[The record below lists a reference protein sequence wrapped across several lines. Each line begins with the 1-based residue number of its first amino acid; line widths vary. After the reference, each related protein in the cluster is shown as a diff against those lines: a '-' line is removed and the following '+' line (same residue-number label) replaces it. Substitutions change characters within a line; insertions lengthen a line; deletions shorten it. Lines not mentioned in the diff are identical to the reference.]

1 MSTLHSAAPRCSAVQ
16 VLPKRASLDGW
27 LNGWLRAA
35 LALALTACGGGGA
48 VSGSGSTSSG
58 GTATEG
64 GRAIKTADGKAL
76 NVRAHSQWAEG
87 LKLFKAYE
95 PKSWNDAHCDE
106 AAAKFEAAAS
116 TQPKFAEALYMEGL
130 SHDRCGRRDKAQSFY
145 DQALRANSKFCKARV
160 VVALGH
166 LSGGQASQAER
177 EFAQSVQDDP
187 QCTEG
192 YVNLAIL
199 QRKRGIEGNKE
210 ALSNL
215 RRALAIDAQ
224 YLPAFNEMALL
235 YLSEAA
241 DNEKK
246 LDLAEVVCSQAQK
259 INANYAPIY
268 NTWGLVD
275 LRRHK
280 IIDASAKFQKASEL
294 DDKIFEA
301 HMNFARIT
309 IGFRGYQD
317 AKAAYEHA
325 LSLQPNNFEAQL
337 GLGVALRGLQEN
349 AKAQEAYEKASKLQ
363 PTRPEPYYNLGVLYQ
378 DFMNGTADEMK
389 KARSY
394 YEQFLSRTSGD
405 KRFAST
411 VEEIQRKCKIEG
423 KRKQGKN
430 ACVAGRLQNIQIYID
445 TMKQMG
451 EMEKMQKEQEKQAA
465 ELEAQEKAQQQK
477 AAPAAAPAPAPAAP
491 AAPAK
496 PDAAGA
502 PAK

>member
-1 MSTLHSAAPRCSAVQ
+1 MFTLTSSAARRSCA
-16 VLPKRASLDGW
+16 
-27 LNGWLRAA
+27 LNGSLSIA
-35 LALALTACGGGGA
+35 LALAIAACGGSAGGSA
-48 VSGSGSTSSG
+48 SGSGSTSPG
-58 GTATEG
+58 GTAPEG
-64 GRAIKTADGKAL
+64 GRAIKTAGGQSL
-76 NVRAHSQWAEG
+76 NVKAHSQWSEG
-87 LKLFKAYE
+87 LKLFKSYE
-95 PKSWNDAHCDE
+95 PRNWNDGHCDE
-106 AAAKFEAAAS
+106 VAGKFEDAAS
-116 TQPKFAEALYMEGL
+116 TQPKFAEALYMAGL
-130 SHDRCGRRDKAQSFY
+130 ANERCGRKDKAQSFY
-145 DQALRANSKFCKARV
+145 DQALRANPKFCKARV
-160 VVALGH
+160 YVALAH
-166 LSGGQASQAER
+166 LAGGQASQAER

-199 QRKRGIEGNKE
+199 QRKRGTEGNKE

-268 NTWGLVD
+268 NTWGLID
-275 LRRHK
+275 LRRSK

-325 LSLQPNNFEAQL
+325 LTLQPNNFEAQL
-337 GLGVALRGLQEN
+337 GLGVALRGLQDN
-349 AKAQEAYEKASKLQ
+349 AKAQEAYEKANKLQ
-363 PTRPEPYYNLGVLYQ
+363 PSRPEPYYNLGVLYQ

-389 KARSY
+389 KAKSY
-394 YEQFLSRTSGD
+394 YEEFLSRTGGD
-405 KRFAST
+405 KRSAAT
-411 VEEIQRKCKIEG
+411 IEEIQRKCKQEG

-445 TMKQMG
+445 TMKQMA
-451 EMEKMQKEQEKQAA
+451 EMEKMQKEQDRQAA
-465 ELEAQEKAQQQK
+465 ELEAQEKAQQK
-477 AAPAAAPAPAPAAP
+477 AAPPAAAPAAGAPAPAAAPA
-491 AAPAK
+491 AK
-496 PDAAGA
+496 P
-502 PAK
+502 K

>member
-1 MSTLHSAAPRCSAVQ
+1 MSARQNPTCRRIATLSACC
-16 VLPKRASLDGW
+16 L
-27 LNGWLRAA
+27 
-35 LALALTACGGGGA
+35 LAACGGSASESVSGGA
-48 VSGSGSTSSG
+48 TTSG
-58 GTATEG
+58 GPRATAD
-64 GRAIKTADGKAL
+64 GRTIKTAGGQSL
-76 NVRAHSQWAEG
+76 NLKAHSVWGEG
-87 LKLFKAYE
+87 LKLFKSYE
-95 PKSWNDAHCDE
+95 PKNWNDAHCDE
-106 AAAKFEAAAS
+106 AAGKFESAAS
-116 TQPKFAEALYMEGL
+116 MQPKFAEALYMAGL
-130 SHDRCGRRDKAQSFY
+130 SHDRCGRRDKASGFY
-145 DQALRANSKFCKARV
+145 NQALQANPKFCKARV
-160 VVALGH
+160 AIGLNQLGGE
-166 LSGGQASQAER
+166 GGAQSAER

-192 YVNLAIL
+192 YVNMAIL
-199 QRKRGIEGNKE
+199 QRKRGLEGNKE

-259 INANYAPIY
+259 INAGYAPVY

-275 LRRHK
+275 LRRGK
-280 IIDASAKFQKASEL
+280 IIDAAAKFQRASEL

-317 AKAAYEHA
+317 ARASYERA
-325 LSLQPNNFEAQL
+325 ITLQPNNFEAQL

-363 PTRPEPYYNLGVLYQ
+363 PNRPEPYYNLGILYQ

-389 KARSY
+389 KAREY
-394 YEQFLSRTSGD
+394 YEQFLQRVGGD
-405 KRFAST
+405 KRFATT
-411 VEEIQRKCKIEG
+411 VEEIQRKCKVEG

-430 ACVAGRLQNIQIYID
+430 ACVAGRLQNIQLYLD
-445 TMKQMG
+445 TMKQMA
-451 EMEKMQKEQEKQAA
+451 EMEKLQKEQERQAA

-477 AAPAAAPAPAPAAP
+477 AAEQPAAP
-491 AAPAK
+491 EAPK
-496 PDAAGA
+496 
-502 PAK
+502 K

>member
-1 MSTLHSAAPRCSAVQ
+1 MSKLHSERCRYGLQGFSTAM
-16 VLPKRASLDGW
+16 LCLSL
-27 LNGWLRAA
+27 A
-35 LALALTACGGGGA
+35 ACGGSA
-48 VSGSGSTSSG
+48 SSSETGSSSPSSG

-64 GRAIKTADGKAL
+64 GRAIKTGGGQSVS
-76 NVRAHSQWAEG
+76 VRAHAQWNDG
-87 LKLFKAYE
+87 LKLFKSYE
-95 PKSWNDAHCDE
+95 PKNWNDAHCDE
-106 AAAKFEAAAS
+106 VGAKFEAAAS
-116 TQPKFAEALYMEGL
+116 TQAKFAEALYMAGL
-130 SHDRCGRRDKAQSFY
+130 SQDRCGRKDKAQAFY
-145 DQALRANSKFCKARV
+145 DKALQANPKFCKARV
-160 VVALGH
+160 AVALSH
-166 LSGGQASQAER
+166 IASQSSQAER

-199 QRKRGIEGNKE
+199 QRKRGLEGNKE

-241 DNEKK
+241 DNDKK

-259 INANYAPIY
+259 INASYAPIF
-268 NTWGLVD
+268 NTWGLID
-275 LRRHK
+275 LRRGK

-309 IGFRGYQD
+309 IGFRGYED
-317 AKAAYEHA
+317 ARAAYEHA
-325 LSLQPNNFEAQL
+325 LTLQPNNFEAQL

-389 KARSY
+389 KAKGY
-394 YEQFLSRTSGD
+394 YEEFLSRAGGD
-405 KRFAST
+405 KRFSAT
-411 VEEIQRKCKIEG
+411 IEDIQRKCKIEG

-451 EMEKMQKEQEKQAA
+451 EMEKLQKEQEKQAA
-465 ELEAQEKAQQQK
+465 ELEAQEKAQQK
-477 AAPAAAPAPAPAAP
+477 PAEPPAADKPADKPAGDT
-491 AAPAK
+491 K
-496 PDAAGA
+496 
-502 PAK
+502 